1 MSTVTA
7 PMDDGGR
14 RQGRGRLSTLEMLPE
29 EADNDLAWLN
39 EALREG
45 KRPQVAILAE
55 FNARLADHGIA
66 PISKGTFSRYSVRKA
81 RQWREY
87 DERLRLSKAL
97 CEGMGPD
104 GADRMTVAVA
114 ERIKMAADELL
125 SRGDLSAKE
134 INALTSAN
142 RAAITA
148 QRHSAELRRSLEDE
162 QKKKLAQTL
171 DKVEGQIASANPA
184 APIDAAAALK
194 LIRQAYGVD

>member
-1 MSTVTA
+1 MSETS
-7 PMDDGGR
+7 GR
-14 RQGRGRLSTLEMLPE
+14 REGRGRLSTMEMLPE
-29 EADNDLAWLN
+29 EADADLAWVN
-39 EALREG
+39 EELRTS

-104 GADRMTVAVA
+104 GADKMTVAVS

-125 SRGDLSAKE
+125 SRGELSAKE
-134 INALTSAN
+134 INALANAN
-142 RAAITA
+142 RAAVTA
-148 QRHSAELRRSLEDE
+148 QRHAAELRRSLEEEHKRKVAEAAKDVAKIGKAHGVSDE
-162 QKKKLAQTL
+162 AM
-171 DKVEGQIASANPA
+171 
-184 APIDAAAALK
+184 K
-194 LIRQAYGVD
+194 LITQRLAGIA